1 MCQYAEAAERVGS
14 SQTRLLSPLFSLPIA
29 NSCRVSYFFFML
41 WNWASHRRS
50 PVEERHDSFLERFRD
65 PDLKEVTSREINT
78 QAAGQSNAAREKKWV
93 DSVAGAFKF
102 HFSYP
107 SPQVRPQT
115 NRERPWNLVIATR
128 LGLELHGLQ
137 RVTRFIAKITER
149 GNLVLC
155 ISHKLSQQ
163 VAACNL
169 QHEQLQQHR
178 QVSLSTTTRIEKKE
192 KKKNKQRMSCVFPPY
207 LSEIE
212 IEEK

>member
-1 MCQYAEAAERVGS
+1 M
-14 SQTRLLSPLFSLPIA
+14 
-29 NSCRVSYFFFML
+29 
-41 WNWASHRRS
+41 
-50 PVEERHDSFLERFRD
+50 
-65 PDLKEVTSREINT
+65 
-78 QAAGQSNAAREKKWV
+78 
-93 DSVAGAFKF
+93 
-102 HFSYP
+102 
-107 SPQVRPQT
+107 
-115 NRERPWNLVIATR
+115 VIAAR

-137 RVTRFIAKITER
+137 RVTRFIAKITEQ

-192 KKKNKQRMSCVFPPY
+192 KKKNKQRRSCVFPPY